1 MLNIRYKRIYKKST
15 TGKVMFVYHVSGDQ
29 ASLDQFETIQG
40 EHYRTDNGT
49 PVWFTSRFVGE
60 SCKLL
65 ITSAGKIVADT
76 SEFDKAKSL
85 ADQFGGNLGQAIA
98 DAAAAKLVQPTDTPP
113 SAPEHTAP
121 EPTED

>member
-1 MLNIRYKRIYKKST
+1 MLNIRYKRIYKKSA

-29 ASLDQFETIQG
+29 HALDQFETIQG

-49 PVWFTSRFVGE
+49 PVWFTSRYVGE

-65 ITSAGKIVADT
+65 ITTAGKIVADT

-85 ADQFGGNLGQAIA
+85 AEQFGGNFGQAIA
-98 DAAAAKLVQPTDTPP
+98 DAQAAKLVQPSAAPP
-113 SAPEHTAP
+113 SASEHAAPKPPEA
-121 EPTED
+121 